1 MRIINRRLIF
11 QNNWVKCGFVQEMY
25 NKSCMHACTQ
35 PSIRCRKYYFQY
47 FQSRSDH
54 KTCLC
59 SFISMLN
66 FQQCI
71 SVGEEGGGQYLYKG
85 CGRLTRAV
93 SAHTS
98 IHSGSSD
105 PTRLYPN
112 RSETLW
118 RGNKATLLEIF
129 KKYRQTEEYL
139 FG

>member
-1 MRIINRRLIF
+1 MWNRSSNAQHILHT
-11 QNNWVKCGFVQEMY
+11 CMY
-25 NKSCMHACTQ
+25 PLGTTQ
-35 PSIRCRKYYFQY
+35 PSIRCRRYYFQY
-47 FQSRSDH
+47 FQSSIDH

-66 FQQCI
+66 FQCI
-71 SVGEEGGGQYLYKG
+71 SVGEGGGQYLYKG

-105 PTRLYPN
+105 PTKLYPN